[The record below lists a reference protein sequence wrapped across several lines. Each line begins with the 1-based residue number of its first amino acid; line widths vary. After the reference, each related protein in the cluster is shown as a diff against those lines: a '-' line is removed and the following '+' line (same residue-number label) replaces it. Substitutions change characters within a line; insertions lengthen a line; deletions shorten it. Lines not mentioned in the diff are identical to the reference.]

1 MLRLS
6 KLTDYGMVVMT
17 ALARAPQGL
26 RNAADLADET
36 HIGAPTVSKLLKRLG
51 RAGLVESERGAQG
64 GYRLA
69 RAPSKIDVAE
79 VIAAIEGPIGLTE
92 CSVHSGRCGIQSSC
106 MLRSNWQVINHA
118 VRGALADISLAQMA
132 GGSITNLQ
140 LRPKTGPQAS
150 SKKTINPKA
159 YN

>member
-17 ALARAPQGL
+17 TLASNPGTL
-26 RNAADLADET
+26 RNASELAQKT
-36 HIGAPTVSKLLKRLG
+36 QIGAPTVSKILKSLSQ
-51 RAGLVESERGAQG
+51 AGLVVSERGAHG

-69 RAPSKIDVAE
+69 RAPDDIDVTE

-106 MLRSNWQVINHA
+106 TLRGNWQVINHA
-118 VRGALADISLAQMA
+118 VCTALADISLAQMA
-132 GGSITNLQ
+132 APLKLSPT
-140 LRPKTGPQAS
+140 TQAS
-150 SKKTINPKA
+150 STLK
-159 YN
+159 

>member
-17 ALARAPQGL
+17 ALARSPQAL
-26 RNAADLADET
+26 RNATDLADEA

-51 RAGLVESERGAQG
+51 RAGLVESERGAHG

-69 RAPSKIDVAE
+69 REPSKIDMAE

-92 CSVHSGRCGIQSSC
+92 CSVHNGRCGIQSSC
-106 MLRSNWQVINHA
+106 TLRGNWQVINRA
-118 VRGALADISLAQMA
+118 VHGALADISLAQMA
-132 GGSITNLQ
+132 GSIENLQ
-140 LRPKTGPQAS
+140 LRPDTRPRTS
-150 SKKTINPKA
+150 STKA
-159 YN
+159 FN

>member
-92 CSVHSGRCGIQSSC
+92 CSVF
-106 MLRSNWQVINHA
+106 LHA
-118 VRGALADISLAQMA
+118 TQ
-132 GGSITNLQ
+132 
-140 LRPKTGPQAS
+140 
-150 SKKTINPKA
+150 
-159 YN
+159 